1 MALALGR
8 GREYLF
14 LGEERRR
21 GHAATAWSKV
31 EEEGETANE
40 LEETPETFTIPCEWS
55 ENLPHGM

>member
-31 EEEGETANE
+31 EEEGKTTNE
-40 LEETPETFTIPCEWS
+40 LEETPETFTIPCEW
-55 ENLPHGM
+55 